1 LENRKP
7 CIADLVLCVEHVL
20 LPLNLS
26 LSLAKDEIRRRIIDA
41 AYESFWRSGFGI
53 EVDDALAIA
62 EQVDV

>member
-1 LENRKP
+1 LETFSSNGGP
-7 CIADLVLCVEHVL
+7 VNVLTGIL
-20 LPLNLS
+20 LRWRS
-26 LSLAKDEIRRRIIDA
+26 IKRTQKDEIRRRIIDA